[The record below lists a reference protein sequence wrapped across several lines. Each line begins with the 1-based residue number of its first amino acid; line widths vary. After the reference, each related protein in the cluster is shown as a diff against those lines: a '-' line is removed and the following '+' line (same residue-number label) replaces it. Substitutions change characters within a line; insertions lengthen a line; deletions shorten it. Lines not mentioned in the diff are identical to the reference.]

1 VRLAVSTDRPECW
14 TNDPRG
20 YNAPREPRQAFD
32 HEALAELHEAG
43 VIVDLSKPDDSDEVP
58 ESTKKGKKK

>member
-1 VRLAVSTDRPECW
+1 VLDERPSRLQRAQRT
-14 TNDPRG
+14 
-20 YNAPREPRQAFD
+20 RQAFD

-43 VIVDLSKPDDSDEVP
+43 VIVDLSKPDDSDEVL